1 VRPFGFITRHMI
13 AKIFLAVALVVGV
26 ALLFQAARDAQR
38 EADTLKGETR
48 KSAETVAHMIV
59 GAVEHAMLAGEGIQ
73 VKALIAE
80 LVERVPEARVRV
92 FDQRGVE
99 VFAPPRPA
107 PPPDQI
113 PAPVRATLA
122 DRRRKVDGDT
132 IVRPV
137 PSEARCASCH
147 HDGAPLRGVL
157 TLEVDRA
164 ACRDRREDALGELV
178 LGGFV
183 HVMTARKSELLDDYF
198 GELGERAPGVRGAAV
213 FDREGALSFGAA
225 IDGLDEQAILAAMAP
240 GSSRQRRPRGQDTL
254 DLLPLVMQERCV
266 ACHKDPIGS
275 IRGLLAL
282 SLAPR
287 AGGAACDAEELE
299 AVVDT
304 SLRYIMLSQ
313 LGRRIAD
320 FLDAAAQTG
329 AIRTLELYDR
339 EGRRYWTT
347 RPPPPP
353 EPVARVLRDR
363 RGVRRLVGAGAGEQ
377 SLVVEPL
384 ANRPGC
390 RQCHG
395 GADELRGVVTVS
407 MSTAMAAEARE
418 ALLTRRTWFS
428 VMTLAAILVV
438 LVGLLQY
445 LVLRPVR
452 QIGDVAD
459 AVSEGN
465 LAVAVPRASEEGDEM
480 ARLGN
485 RVNHMV
491 SGLRAKTQLE
501 KFVSRGAARAA
512 EAGGIEGVARAGQRR
527 AATVLFSDIRGFT
540 TFSETVSPEA
550 VVEMLN
556 RVLDAQARVV
566 HNHGGDIDKF
576 VGDALMAVFQGPGA
590 ESRAVHAAVA
600 MVAAVHDARV
610 AGESF
615 AVGVGIAAGEVV
627 YGAMGSESR
636 MDFTVIGDVV
646 NTGARLCSAA
656 DGDQVLVT
664 EVVAA
669 ALGDGGD
676 IELVAHAPLQV
687 KGKREP
693 VPVFAARRR
702 TSPA

>member
-1 VRPFGFITRHMI
+1 MFGFISRHMI
-13 AKIFLAVALVVGV
+13 AKIFLAVAVVVGL
-26 ALLFQAARDAQR
+26 ALLSQAARDAQR

-48 KSAETVAHMIV
+48 KSAETVAHMII
-59 GAVEHAMLAGEGIQ
+59 GAVEHSMLAGEGIQ

-80 LVERVPEARVRV
+80 LVDRIPEAKVHV

-99 VFAPPRPA
+99 VFGPPGPPPRPA
-107 PPPDQI
+107 EI
-113 PAPVRATLA
+113 PAGVRATLA
-122 DRRRKVDGDT
+122 DQQRRVDRDL

-137 PSEARCASCH
+137 PAEERCRACH
-147 HDGAPLRGVL
+147 PDGSPLRGVL
-157 TLEVDRA
+157 TLELDRA
-164 ACRDRREDALGELV
+164 GCAEKREDALAHLV

-183 HVMTARKSELLDDYF
+183 HVMTARKSDLLDDYF

-225 IDGLDEQAILAAMAP
+225 IAGLDEPTILGAMAP
-240 GSSRQRRPRGQDTL
+240 GARPQRGKHKDGTL
-254 DLLPLVMQERCV
+254 DLVPLQMEERCV
-266 ACHKDPIGS
+266 ACHKDPVGS

-282 SLAPR
+282 SLGPR
-287 AGGAACDAEELE
+287 GDDGCDAEELE
-299 AVVDT
+299 TVVDT

-329 AIRTLELYDR
+329 AIRTLELYDH

-353 EPVARVLRDR
+353 DGVAQVLRER
-363 RGVRRLVGAGAGEQ
+363 RGIRRFVGEGESEQ
-377 SLVVEPL
+377 SLVAEPL
-384 ANRPGC
+384 ANAAGC
-390 RQCHG
+390 KRCHG
-395 GADELRGVVTVS
+395 GGDELRGVVTVG
-407 MSTAMAAEARE
+407 MSTAMAAQAR
-418 ALLTRRTWFS
+418 AAMLGRRTLLG
-428 VMTLAAILVV
+428 VLTLLAILVV

-452 QIGDVAD
+452 QIGSVAD

-465 LAVAVPRASEEGDEM
+465 LAVAVPRAREDGDEM
-480 ARLGN
+480 SRLGY

-512 EAGGIEGVARAGQRR
+512 EASSVAGVAREGVRLP
-527 AATVLFSDIRGFT
+527 ATVLFSDIRGFT

-576 VGDALMAVFQGPGA
+576 VGDALMALFQGPGA
-590 ESRAVHAAVA
+590 ESRAAHAAVQ
-600 MVAAVHDARV
+600 MVEAVHDARV

-615 AVGVGIAAGEVV
+615 AVGVGIAAGEMI

-656 DGDQVLVT
+656 EGDQVLVT
-664 EVVAA
+664 EAVAA
-669 ALGDGGD
+669 ALGASRD
-676 IELVAHAPLQV
+676 IELFPHEPIQV
-687 KGKREP
+687 KGKRDR
-693 VPVFAARRR
+693 VVVFQARRR
-702 TSPA
+702 RHPT

>member
-1 VRPFGFITRHMI
+1 MRVLGLISRHMI
-13 AKIFLAVALVVGV
+13 AKIFLAVALVVGA

-38 EADTLKGETR
+38 EADTLKAETR

-59 GAVEHAMLAGEGIQ
+59 GAVEHSMLAGEGIQ

-80 LVERVPEARVRV
+80 LVHRVPEARVQV
-92 FDQRGVE
+92 FDPRGVA
-99 VFAPPRPA
+99 VFGPPGPA
-107 PPPDQI
+107 PRPDQI
-113 PAPVRATLA
+113 PPPVRATLA
-122 DRRRKVDGDT
+122 DRTRRVERDV

-137 PSEARCASCH
+137 PSEERCAACH

-157 TLEVDRA
+157 TLELDRA
-164 ACRDRREDALGELV
+164 ACRERREDALADLV

-183 HVMTARKSELLDDYF
+183 HVMTARKSELLDDYL

-213 FDREGALSFGAA
+213 FDREGTLSFGGA
-225 IDGLDEQAILAAMAP
+225 IAGLDEAAILAAMAP
-240 GSSRQRRPRGQDTL
+240 GSARQRRERGGGTL
-254 DLLPLVMQERCV
+254 DLVPLVMQERCV

-282 SLAPR
+282 SLSPR
-287 AGGAACDAEELE
+287 AADGCDAEELE

-329 AIRTLELYDR
+329 AIRALELYDH

-347 RPPPPP
+347 RQPPPP
-353 EPVARVLRDR
+353 EDVAQVLRER
-363 RGVRRLVGAGAGEQ
+363 RGTRRFVGAGSSEQ
-377 SLVVEPL
+377 SLVAEPM

-390 RQCHG
+390 RRCHG
-395 GADELRGVVTVS
+395 GGDPLRGVVTVS
-407 MSTAMAAEARE
+407 MSTAAAAEARE
-418 ALLTRRTWFS
+418 AMLARRTWFS

-452 QIGDVAD
+452 QIGNVAD

-465 LAVAVPRASEEGDEM
+465 LAVAVPRASEDGDEM
-480 ARLGN
+480 ARLGH

-491 SGLRAKTQLE
+491 LGLRAKTQLE

-512 EAGGIEGVARAGQRR
+512 EAGGLEGVAREGERR

-576 VGDALMAVFQGPGA
+576 VGDALMAVFQGAGA

-600 MVAAVHDARV
+600 MVEAVHEARV
-610 AGESF
+610 RGESF
-615 AVGVGIAAGEVV
+615 AVGVGVAAGEVV

-669 ALGDGGD
+669 ALDASRD

-693 VPVFAARRR
+693 VPVFQARRR
-702 TSPA
+702 TGSG

>member
-1 VRPFGFITRHMI
+1 MI
-13 AKIFLAVALVVGV
+13 AKIFLAVALVVGL
-26 ALLFQAARDAQR
+26 ALLLQAARDAQR

-59 GAVEHAMLAGEGIQ
+59 GAVEHSMLAGEGIQ

-80 LVERVPEARVRV
+80 LVERVPEAKVQV
-92 FDQRGVE
+92 FDRRGVE
-99 VFAPPRPA
+99 VFAPPPPA
-107 PPPDQI
+107 PRPEEIPPG
-113 PAPVRATLA
+113 VRATLS
-122 DRRRKVDGDT
+122 DRTRRVDKDL

-137 PSEARCASCH
+137 PAEERCHACH
-147 HDGAPLRGVL
+147 PDGAPLRGVL
-157 TLEVDRA
+157 TLELDRA
-164 ACRDRREDALGELV
+164 SCSTMREDALAHLV

-183 HVMTARKSELLDDYF
+183 HVMTARKSDLLDDYF

-225 IDGLDEQAILAAMAP
+225 IAGLDDKAVLAAMAP
-240 GSSRQRRPRGQDTL
+240 GKKEERRPFGDGTL
-254 DLLPLVMQERCV
+254 DLVPLVMQERCV
-266 ACHKDPIGS
+266 ACHKDKVGS

-282 SLAPR
+282 SLSPR
-287 AGGAACDAEELE
+287 AASGCDAEELE

-320 FLDAAAQTG
+320 FLDAAAETG
-329 AIRTLELYDR
+329 AIKALELYDHQ
-339 EGRRYWTT
+339 GRRYWTT

-353 EPVARVLRDR
+353 ENVAQVLRDGHGIR
-363 RGVRRLVGAGAGEQ
+363 RFLGEGESEQ

-384 ANRPGC
+384 ANGAGC
-390 RQCHG
+390 MRCHG
-395 GADELRGVVTVS
+395 GGDQLRGVVTVS
-407 MSTAMAAEARE
+407 MSTAMAAKARQAMLE
-418 ALLTRRTWFS
+418 RRGLFS
-428 VMTLAAILVV
+428 LVMLFVILVV

-465 LAVAVPRASEEGDEM
+465 LAVVVPRAKEDGDEM
-480 ARLGN
+480 ARLGY

-491 SGLRAKTQLE
+491 DGLRAKTQLE
-501 KFVSRGAARAA
+501 KFVSKGAARAA
-512 EAGGIEGVARAGQRR
+512 EAGGVAGVARQGERR

-540 TFSETVSPEA
+540 TFSETVSPEE
-550 VVEMLN
+550 VVDMLN

-576 VGDALMAVFQGPGA
+576 VGDALMALFQGPEA

-600 MVAAVHDARV
+600 MVRSVHDARV

-615 AVGVGIAAGEVV
+615 AVGIGIAAGEMV

-656 DGDQVLVT
+656 DADEVLVT
-664 EVVAA
+664 QAVASA
-669 ALGDGGD
+669 VRASADL
-676 IELVAHAPLQV
+676 ELVTHQPIQV

-693 VPVFAARRR
+693 VPVFQARRR
-702 TSPA
+702 GDRP